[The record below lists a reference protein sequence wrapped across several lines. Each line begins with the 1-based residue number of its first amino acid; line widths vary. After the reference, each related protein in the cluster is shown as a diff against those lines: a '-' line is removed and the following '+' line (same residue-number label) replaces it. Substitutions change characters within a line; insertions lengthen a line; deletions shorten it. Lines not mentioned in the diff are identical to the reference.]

1 MRTTGLG
8 GHSKA
13 SKYLILILFFKT
25 VLLNKYL
32 AKTLQGTVVTTE
44 QHANK
49 ETLPSALPVVL
60 GLVVFFSLKSDINIC
75 LQAEPPTI
83 STFCFKCSNHKIPKT
98 ELVHVSTGDNRSSA
112 PSLCP
117 TLIRLRP
124 NNTDQTSCK
133 LKNQTGFY

>member
-49 ETLPSALPVVL
+49 ETLPSALLVVL

-75 LQAEPPTI
+75 LQAESPHN
-83 STFCFKCSNHKIPKT
+83 FYFLFQVFKSQD
-98 ELVHVSTGDNRSSA
+98 S
-112 PSLCP
+112 
-117 TLIRLRP
+117 
-124 NNTDQTSCK
+124 
-133 LKNQTGFY
+133 